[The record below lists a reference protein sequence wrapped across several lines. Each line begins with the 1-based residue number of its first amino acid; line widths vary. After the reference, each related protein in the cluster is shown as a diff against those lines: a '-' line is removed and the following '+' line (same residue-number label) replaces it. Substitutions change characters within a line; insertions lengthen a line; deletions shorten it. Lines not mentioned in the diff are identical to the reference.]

1 MFTKQR
7 SIYLFGIS
15 LFVTVVFIISTPIL
29 VAQIRSAPQH
39 REGLPLPSRGG
50 APVPTPSALP
60 SQQLASQAP
69 RPSVGKQRE
78 SCLLRSSR
86 KIGTTDMVEIGIEG
100 SGTVI
105 QTLLGSEKTSPS
117 DKMELVAGFCYEE
130 RILDWNP
137 LLPTPHLRSIRQY
150 TQAGMRRN
158 FQGMVTRP
166 LLDFSRKNI
175 IVDYNGQSLSLY
187 SPAGPFKNDQFL
199 LVSELPINSILL
211 DYFLPN
217 KEVKLGEEWTVPNN
231 VLQTLLGLESIE
243 ANTVRFVLT
252 AIVDD
257 MAEVDLYLTGNQ
269 KDPEGKPLPSTIQG
283 ASLGA
288 SVAMDIQGKYQFDLK
303 TNRMTWFGM
312 TITEKRSESLV
323 EPGLDWKGTVRIR
336 IAPMEE
342 PEELTDDRIAELDV
356 SPTNELLSLV
366 YNGQKGPWNFRH
378 GRDWRMI
385 EDGETAAALALI
397 DHGDGIAQCNLMWNG
412 KIDLESMPSLVGY
425 QSELQKGLG
434 EQFGQFVD
442 ASEYDDQEGRHIMS
456 VVIDGKYDDVP
467 FRRIYYLFTDKSG
480 YQVTVMYDIAA
491 DKLDRFGDSGREI
504 IESLNI
510 IPPPE
515 TSLSSENS
523 SGDVEN
529 VKTDSGG
536 RHTPKETSN
545 TAPTV
550 ESAEEQSHPAD
561 EAKKE

>member
-1 MFTKQR
+1 MFAKQR

-15 LFVTVVFIISTPIL
+15 LFVTVVFNFSNSIL

-39 REGLPLPSRGG
+39 RGGLPLPSRGG

-69 RPSVGKQRE
+69 QPSAGKQRE

-86 KIGTTDMVEIGIEG
+86 KIGTTDMIEIGIEG

-137 LLPTPHLRSIRQY
+137 LLPSPHLRSIRQY

-217 KEVKLGEEWTVPNN
+217 KEVKLGEEWTVPDN
-231 VLQTLLGLESIE
+231 VLLALLGLESIE

-269 KDPEGKPLPSTIQG
+269 KDPEGNPLPSTIQG

-342 PEELTDDRIAELDV
+342 PEELTDDKIAELDV
-356 SPTNELLSLV
+356 SPTDESLSLI

-385 EDGETAAALALI
+385 EDGETAAALTLI

-412 KIDLESMPSLVGY
+412 KIDLESMPSLAGY
-425 QSELQKGLG
+425 QGELQKGLG

-456 VVIDGKYDDVP
+456 VVIDGKYDDIP

-504 IESLNI
+504 IETLNI

-515 TSLSSENS
+515 MSPAAENS
-523 SGDVEN
+523 SDDAEN

-536 RHTPKETSN
+536 KHTTKETSN
-545 TAPTV
+545 AASAV
-550 ESAEEQSHPAD
+550 EPAEEQNHLGD
-561 EAKKE
+561 EAEEE